1 MRKIATQQAILAA
14 AKELFIANGY
24 KGTTTAQIAKEAGI
38 SEMTLFRHFAKKE
51 DVFRRVIDPVVSF
64 VDQLA
69 VAKHENLQD
78 TVQELLQNRLPF
90 LLAEKE
96 LVRLVVLES
105 YVGEGQ
111 SNPIVE
117 VIQKLAAHFTTL
129 QQEER
134 ELLIRL
140 IAGFILSGIFLPKRQ
155 GSDKQM
161 TESFLHS
168 VIYPLLDSFNHG
180 QEEIKSVAKDC

>member
-1 MRKIATQQAILAA
+1 MKKLATQQAILAA

-24 KGTTTAQIAKEAGI
+24 KGTTTVQIAKQAGI

-51 DVFRRVIDPVVSF
+51 DIFLQVIAPVISF
-64 VDQLA
+64 LDQLA
-69 VAKHENLQD
+69 VAKQQNIQQ
-78 TVQELLQNRLPF
+78 TVREMLQNRLLF
-90 LLAEKE
+90 LLEEKE

-117 VIQKLAAHFTTL
+117 VVQKLEEHFTAL
-129 QQEER
+129 QTDER

-140 IAGFILSGIFLPKRQ
+140 IAGFILSGIFLPKNKS
-155 GSDKQM
+155 SDMQM
-161 TESFLHS
+161 MESLLQS
-168 VIYPLLDSFNHG
+168 VIYPLLDSFTHG
-180 QEEIKSVAKDC
+180 QEEMKNVTKDS